1 VDPPVLLSLSETSA
15 AEPRPVQDTI
25 GGVQFDDPFRWLED
39 DSQEALEWQ
48 QAQDQTAAARLHAWP
63 GYAKLVESL
72 GPRLGSQLVFAPHE
86 RGGRWFRL
94 ASTDGGLGLVVSDEP
109 VGAGTVL
116 VDPGR
121 RTLDWWYPS
130 PDGRYVAYGLSEGGD
145 EQSVLHV
152 VETDSGR
159 VRDEIPFTSFGRVAW
174 LPDSTGFYFNG
185 NRAPDPMDAQ
195 KHIWFHR
202 IGEPTPTEPEPV
214 ASREEFVFPQISP
227 DGRWLAQ
234 CPSEIESR
242 PDHVL
247 DRETGEWRPF
257 LRDRTGVFV
266 GEFVGD
272 EYVCITTEGS
282 SHGRIVAIPVDAG
295 DDPPRWRELLPESKA
310 VLRDVRHIA
319 GRLVVSALVDAHSRI
334 TIHDLDG
341 VQLAEVPMPGEGAAA
356 DHAASWGHAIIDPL
370 VASASDSF
378 TFAFS
383 NHTRSGAIYR
393 YVLDPGELQELTEPE
408 FDLRD
413 QVAVRRLETTS
424 SDGEPVRMWVVQ
436 RRDLSSEQRP
446 TLLYGY
452 GGWNVAFL
460 PVWCGALTTLLDA
473 GCALAF
479 VNLRGG
485 GEFGGDQWQQ
495 GRLARK
501 QQTFDDLYAA
511 AEALVAEGVATRDR
525 LAVAGAS
532 NGGLLAAAAV
542 TQRPDLW
549 RVVVPLV
556 PLTDMLRSTRNPY
569 LAQYTEEYGDPFDPD
584 DARVL
589 AAYSPVHNARA
600 GTSYPATLVVCG
612 GDDIRCPPWQ
622 GRKLVAALQNAN
634 AGEHPVLLRVWPG
647 AAHMTGVLGSAEQT
661 AEWLGFVMAE
671 LGLDP

>member
-1 VDPPVLLSLSETSA
+1 MSSA
-15 AEPRPVQDTI
+15 AAAVAEPRPVEDTT
-25 GGVQFDDPFRWLED
+25 GGVRFEDPFRWLED
-39 DSQEALEWQ
+39 ESAEALEWQ
-48 QAQDQTAAARLHAWP
+48 RVQDAAATARLHAWP

-72 GPRLGSQLVFAPHE
+72 RPRLDSQLVFAPHQ

-94 ASTDGGLGLVVSDEP
+94 AAVDSGLGLIVSDEP
-109 VGAGTVL
+109 IGAGAVL
-116 VDPGR
+116 VDPGE

-159 VRDEIPFTSFGRVAW
+159 VLPDAIPFASFGRVAW
-174 LPDSTGFYFNG
+174 LPDSSGFYFNG
-185 NRAPDPMDAQ
+185 NRAPDPVDAQ

-202 IGEPTPTEPEPV
+202 LGEPPPTEPEPV
-214 ASREEFVFPQISP
+214 PSREEFLFPQISA
-227 DGRWLAQ
+227 DGRWLAH

-242 PDHVL
+242 PDHLL

-266 GEFVGD
+266 GEFVDD
-272 EYVCITTEGS
+272 EYVCITTEGAPR
-282 SHGRIVAIPVDAG
+282 GRLVAIPLDAG
-295 DDPPRWRELLPESKA
+295 DDPSRWRELMPETEA
-310 VLRDVRHIA
+310 VLRDVRPVA
-319 GRLVVSALVDAHSRI
+319 GRLVVCALVDAHSRI

-341 VQLAEVPMPGEGAAA
+341 TQLAEVPLPGEGTAA
-356 DHAASWGHAIIDPL
+356 DHAVWWGHLIIDPL
-370 VASASDSF
+370 VATASDSF

-383 NHTRSGAIYR
+383 NHIRSGAIYR
-393 YVLDPGELQELTEPE
+393 YMLDTGELRQLAEPQI
-408 FDLRD
+408 DLGD
-413 QVAVRRLETTS
+413 KAAVRRFETTS
-424 SDGEPVRMWVVQ
+424 SDGEPLRMWVVQ
-436 RRDLSSEQRP
+436 RRDLASEPRP

-460 PVWCGALTTLLDA
+460 PVWYGALTTLLDA

-485 GEFGGDQWQQ
+485 GEFGWDQWQQ
-495 GRLARK
+495 GRLLRK

-511 AEALVAEGVATRDR
+511 AEALVAEGVAARGG

-556 PLTDMLRSTRNPY
+556 PVTDMLRGTRDPY
-569 LAQYTEEYGDPFDPD
+569 LAQYTEEYGDPADSD
-584 DARVL
+584 DAPIL
-589 AAYSPVHNARA
+589 AAYSPAHNARA

-612 GDDIRCPPWQ
+612 GDDIRCPAWQ
-622 GRKLVAALQNAN
+622 GRKLVAALQNTN
-634 AGEHPVLLRVWPG
+634 VSDHPVLLRVWPG
-647 AAHMTGVLGSAEQT
+647 AAHMTGVLGDAEQM

-671 LGLDP
+671 LGLEPA